1 MTGVRT
7 QVFQQ
12 AAQAPASTLPIC
24 RPLIQPKLKIGAPD
38 DQYERE
44 ADRVAAGISDCRLQ
58 NADCTAPERRGGS
71 TEPLHDFSKVRIHA
85 DEPAARAAAALNARA
100 FTVGSHVVFGRGE
113 YAPETPPGQQLLAHE
128 LTHVAQQAA
137 GAASGVQRRL
147 VVNPAEGRVYSDPA
161 DPRTQK
167 LDDLEGY
174 LQELS
179 PSVTVDRAG
188 AEPEVHGP
196 DVCPSPTRTTDRC
209 LCDLSA
215 ATNTWEVRINDYAY
229 PHTSGPRDPAEAGL
243 RYVSVFSTLTP
254 MQTGAWGGGEAAGT
268 RIMQEG
274 SRVLGHELCGHAWL
288 MQRGVHPDAE
298 DVTKDGQ
305 LMGRP
310 QHDPTIRI
318 ENRVAEEMAARPGGS
333 PYVPRG
339 TYESPH
345 GGESFMHVAVW
356 GYPLGNPNPY
366 ALPADMQ
373 KRLNLVRTFS
383 AKEKDSSR
391 PLYMDVVGHADHV
404 GSAAANERVAQARA
418 DNVVKYVGL
427 PKARAL
433 VREGRSDTECPPG
446 SGENPACRRVE
457 LYMYKYALSSE
468 THPES
473 GEVSDKTKAEMTAD
487 EKRVRDELGDVME

>member
-1 MTGVRT
+1 
-7 QVFQQ
+7 
-12 AAQAPASTLPIC
+12 
-24 RPLIQPKLKIGAPD
+24 
-38 DQYERE
+38 
-44 ADRVAAGISDCRLQ
+44 
-58 NADCTAPERRGGS
+58 
-71 TEPLHDFSKVRIHA
+71 VRIHA
-85 DEPAARAAAALNARA
+85 DERAARAAEALGARA
-100 FTVGSHVVFGRGE
+100 FTVGSHLVFGRGE
-113 YAPETPPGQQLLAHE
+113 YAPGTGDGRKLIAHE
-128 LTHVAQQAA
+128 LAHAVQQGGMPVAL
-137 GAASGVQRRL
+137 QRKMVLKPDDGDLYDSKKLSRS
-147 VVNPAEGRVYSDPA
+147 AKRK
-161 DPRTQK
+161 QK
-167 LDDLEGY
+167 QDDIQGY
-174 LQELS
+174 LNELAPGFEVDGADSPANPITGPEGLCGS
-179 PSVTVDRAG
+179 PS
-188 AEPEVHGP
+188 
-196 DVCPSPTRTTDRC
+196 RTTDRC

-215 ATNTWEVRINDYAY
+215 ADNIWEVRINDDAY
-229 PHTSGPRDPAEAGL
+229 PHTSGPRDPAKAGL

-268 RIMQEG
+268 RVMQEG

-356 GYPLGNPNPY
+356 GYPLGNANPY
-366 ALPADMQ
+366 ALPGDMQ

-383 AKEKDSSR
+383 AKEKDSDK

-404 GSAAANERVAQARA
+404 GSAATNERVAQARA